1 MNAAESVAALDTVEE
16 DHRLVLEKMRALR
29 DAISWLISPGG
40 PGRRRALERLR
51 EVHDY
56 FATHFAAHLLE
67 EERTLFPYLRKR
79 LPDGPDLVA
88 RFQAEH
94 AEIRRK
100 REEFGDCLD
109 VAAELGDELP
119 SAVVNDLLTFGWELW
134 DLLDHHAHAETYAV
148 QRCVARPLPAEAA
161 PAPVAAHV

>member
-1 MNAAESVAALDTVEE
+1 MNAAASVAALNTVEE

-29 DAISWLISPGG
+29 EAISWLISPGG
-40 PGRRRALERLR
+40 PGRRRALDRLR

-67 EERTLFPYLRKR
+67 EETTLFPYLRR
-79 LPDGPDLVA
+79 CLPDGPDLVA
-88 RFQAEH
+88 RLQAEH

-100 REEFGDCLD
+100 REEFGNCLD
-109 VAAELGDELP
+109 VAAELGDGLP
-119 SAVVNDLLTFGWELW
+119 SAVVNDLLVFGWELW

>member
-1 MNAAESVAALDTVEE
+1 MNAAPSVAALNTVEE

-29 DAISWLISPGG
+29 EAISWLISSGG
-40 PGRRRALERLR
+40 PGPRRALGRLR

-67 EERTLFPYLRKR
+67 EETTLFPYLRKY

-88 RFQAEH
+88 GLQAEH
-94 AEIRRK
+94 TEIRRK

-109 VAAELGDELP
+109 VAAELGDDLP
-119 SAVVNDLLTFGWELW
+119 RAVVNDLLSFGWELW
-134 DLLDHHAHAETYAV
+134 DMLDHHAHAETYAV
-148 QRCVARPLPAEAA
+148 QRCLDRLLPAHA
-161 PAPVAAHV
+161 PAGAAAGR

>member
-1 MNAAESVAALDTVEE
+1 MNASPSVAALNTVEE

-29 DAISWLISPGG
+29 EAISWLISPGT
-40 PGRRRALERLR
+40 PGRRRALDRLR

-67 EERTLFPYLRKR
+67 EETTLFPYLRR
-79 LPDGPDLVA
+79 NLPDGADLVA
-88 RFQAEH
+88 RLQAEH

-109 VAAELGDELP
+109 VVAELGDEP
-119 SAVVNDLLTFGWELW
+119 PRAVVNDLLCFGWELW
-134 DLLDHHAHAETYAV
+134 DLLDHHAHAETYAI
-148 QRCVARPLPAEAA
+148 QRCLERLLPRQAELAAAR
-161 PAPVAAHV
+161 

>member
-40 PGRRRALERLR
+40 PGVCRALQRLR

-56 FATHFAAHLLE
+56 FATHFTAHLLE
-67 EERTLFPYLRKR
+67 EEQTLFPYLRKR
-79 LPDGPDLVA
+79 LPDGPDVVA
-88 RFQAEH
+88 RLQAEH

-100 REEFGDCLD
+100 RQEFGDCLD
-109 VAAELGDELP
+109 VAAELEDQLP
-119 SAVVNDLLTFGWELW
+119 SAVINDLLTFGWELW
-134 DLLDHHAHAETYAV
+134 DMLDHHAHAETWAV
-148 QRCVARPLPAEAA
+148 QRCLSRAMPAEAA
-161 PAPVAAHV
+161 CAGVG

>member
-40 PGRRRALERLR
+40 PGVCRALQRLR

-67 EERTLFPYLRKR
+67 EERTLFPYLRKN
-79 LPDGPDLVA
+79 LPDGADLVA
-88 RFQAEH
+88 RLQAEH
-94 AEIRRK
+94 TEIRRK
-100 REEFGDCLD
+100 REEFGNCLD
-109 VAAELGDELP
+109 VAAELGDGLP
-119 SAVVNDLLTFGWELW
+119 SAVVNDLLVFGWELW
-134 DLLDHHAHAETYAV
+134 DILDHHAHAETYAV
-148 QRCVARPLPAEAA
+148 QRCLARCLPTSAE